1 VHLLTKDI
9 DFGQPG
15 QKKNVYKV
23 YISYKGDADSIV
35 TKYSVN
41 GDSDTLYQFNSDNT
55 PLSDQTDLSKWHTA
69 TLIPSTAS
77 QAKNIYSFQLHMGSP
92 ATNSTD
98 GSVDSDFEIN
108 DITIVYRLKGR
119 R

>member
-1 VHLLTKDI
+1 
-9 DFGQPG
+9 
-15 QKKNVYKV
+15 
-23 YISYKGDADSIV
+23 
-35 TKYSVN
+35 
-41 GDSDTLYQFNSDNT
+41 
-55 PLSDQTDLSKWHTA
+55 
-69 TLIPSTAS
+69 
-77 QAKNIYSFQLHMGSP
+77 MGSP